1 MNGRL
6 QSKCAVITAAGQGI
20 GRASALLFA
29 REGASVWA
37 LDMNPVTLR
46 SLAAEAPGIRSYE
59 LDVTDAVAIKKFAE
73 QAGEV
78 DVVFNCAGY
87 VHEGDIL
94 ECEESDW
101 DRSFDIN
108 VRSMYRMIRT
118 LLPGMIARRQGSI
131 VNMSSLASSV
141 KGVPNRF
148 VYGATKAAVI
158 GLTKALAVD
167 VITKGIRVNA
177 ICPATVDTPSLQGRI
192 QAAADPV
199 AARAAFEARQPMGR
213 LGTAEEVAN
222 LALYLASD
230 ESSYTTGGIHLIDG
244 GWMA

>member
-1 MNGRL
+1 MSGRL
-6 QSKCAVITAAGQGI
+6 AGKRAVITAAGQGI
-20 GRASALLFA
+20 GKTSALLFA

-37 LDMNPVTLR
+37 LDNNPATLQA
-46 SLAAEAPGIRSYE
+46 LAAEAPSIRTLK
-59 LDVTDAVAIKKFAE
+59 LDVTDAAAIRAFAE
-73 QAGEV
+73 QAGDV
-78 DVVFNCAGY
+78 DILFNCAGF
-87 VHEGDIL
+87 VHEGTIL

-108 VRSMYRMIRT
+108 VRSMYRMIRA
-118 LLPGMIARRQGSI
+118 LLPGMIARQRGSI

-148 VYGATKAAVI
+148 AYGATKAAVI

-177 ICPATVDTPSLQGRI
+177 ICPATVDTPSLRARI

-213 LGTAEEVAN
+213 LGTAEEIAN

-230 ESSYTTGGIHLIDG
+230 EASYTTGGTHVIDG

>member
-1 MNGRL
+1 MRRL
-6 QSKCAVITAAGQGI
+6 ESKSAVITAAGQGI

-29 REGASVWA
+29 REGASIWA
-37 LDMNPVTLR
+37 LDINQSTLQ
-46 SLAAEAPGIRSYE
+46 SLASESPGIRTAIV
-59 LDVTDAVAIKKFAE
+59 DVTNAAAIKAFAD
-73 QAGEV
+73 QAGDV
-78 DVVFNCAGY
+78 DILFNCAGF
-87 VHEGDIL
+87 VHEGTIL

-101 DRSFDIN
+101 DKSFDIN
-108 VRSMYRMIRT
+108 VRSMYRMIRA
-118 LLPGMIARRQGSI
+118 LLPGMIARRRGSI

-148 VYGATKAAVI
+148 VYSATKAAVV

-167 VITKGIRVNA
+167 VLGQGIRVNT
-177 ICPATVDTPSLQGRI
+177 ICPATVDTPSLRARI
-192 QAAADPV
+192 QSAADPV

-230 ESSYTTGGIHLIDG
+230 ESSYTTGTVQVIDG
-244 GWMA
+244 GWTA

>member
-1 MNGRL
+1 MSRL
-6 QSKCAVITAAGQGI
+6 GSKSAVITAAGQGI

-29 REGASVWA
+29 REGASVQA
-37 LDMNPVTLR
+37 LDINESAIQ
-46 SLAAEAPGIRSYE
+46 SLAAEAPGIRPYV
-59 LDVTDAVAIKKFAE
+59 LDVTDPAAIRQFAG

-78 DVVFNCAGY
+78 DVLFNCAGL
-87 VHEGDIL
+87 VHEGTIL
-94 ECEESDW
+94 QCEESDW

-108 VRSMYRMIRT
+108 VRSMYRMIRA
-118 LLPGMIARRQGSI
+118 LLPGMLARRKGSI
-131 VNMSSLASSV
+131 LNMSSLASSV

-167 VITKGIRVNA
+167 VIAQGIRVNA
-177 ICPATVDTPSLQGRI
+177 ICPATVDSPSLQARI
-192 QAAADPV
+192 QNSADPV

-213 LGTAEEVAN
+213 IGRPEEIAN

-230 ESSYTTGGIHLIDG
+230 EASYTTGGVHVIDG

>member
-1 MNGRL
+1 MGRL
-6 QSKCAVITAAGQGI
+6 DSKSAVITAAGQGI

-37 LDMNPVTLR
+37 LDINEAMIK
-46 SLAAEAPGIRSYE
+46 SLAAEALGIKPFV
-59 LDVTDAVAIKKFAE
+59 LDVTDPAAIRAFAS
-73 QAGEV
+73 QIGDV
-78 DVVFNCAGY
+78 DILFNCAGF
-87 VHEGDIL
+87 VHEGTIL
-94 ECEESDW
+94 QCEESDW
-101 DRSFDIN
+101 DKSFDIN
-108 VRSMYRMIRT
+108 ARSMYRMIRA
-118 LLPGMIARRQGSI
+118 LLPGMLARRKGSI
-131 VNMSSLASSV
+131 INMSSLASSV

-167 VITKGIRVNA
+167 VIAQGIRVNA
-177 ICPATVDTPSLQGRI
+177 IAPATVDSPSLRSRI
-192 QAAADPV
+192 AASADPV

-213 LGTAEEVAN
+213 LGTAEEIAN

-230 ESSYTTGGIHLIDG
+230 ESSYTTGGVHVIDG